1 MSQEASPSPADVASV
16 RFSPRIAEP
25 DARGLARPGHVSTA
39 RWTLWTVSLA
49 ERKPVPKNWSGRRGS
64 NPRPTAW
71 EAVTLPLSYSRLPD
85 RTTILPQR
93 QLSLHAS
100 LTSVGS
106 QLSPDLRSTLVVPDS
121 LRKYFIK
128 SADQ

>member
-1 MSQEASPSPADVASV
+1 MSQEG
-16 RFSPRIAEP
+16 FAEP
-25 DARGLARPGHVSTA
+25 GRRGVNEVSTTESPHP
-39 RWTLWTVSLA
+39 TLGASRLDTMDSKSGGEKA
-49 ERKPVPKNWSGRRGS
+49 CAKKSWSGRRGS